1 MLSVGNLNV
10 DLSMYVNTV
19 PSVGG
24 RVEAKFFAKNPGGA
38 AANFAVALARLGES
52 SGVLGCVG
60 RDREGHWLIH
70 ELASNGVDV
79 SLVAQVDSAT
89 GFVVVIVDE
98 KGERTMISYRGAN
111 SHLLDVVK
119 NFEKLNVEW
128 VHACSVGPEVAETV
142 FKSAKVAGAIT
153 SYDPGGSVVKLGF
166 EALKTALNIVDI
178 LLVNEEE
185 AFILEK
191 LGGGLNLAKVSETVP
206 LIVIKMGGKGSKA
219 LKGSTTVKA
228 PAFPTHVVDSTGAG
242 DAFNAAFC
250 FALNKGLELQEALVF
265 ANACAALKIARI
277 GAQSS
282 PTLDDAINFL
292 RASGYQFL
300 AERVRGGI

>member
-1 MLSVGNLNV
+1 MGNLNV
-10 DLSMYVNTV
+10 DLSMYVSSV

-24 RVEAKFFAKNPGGA
+24 RVEAKFFTKNPGGA

-60 RDREGHWLIH
+60 RDREGRWLIR

-79 SLVAQVDSAT
+79 SLIAQVDSAT

-111 SHLLDVVK
+111 SHLLNVVK
-119 NFEKLNVEW
+119 EFERLDAEW
-128 VHACSVGPEVAETV
+128 VHACSVGPEVAEAV
-142 FKSAKVAGAIT
+142 FKAAKVAGAVT

-166 EALKTALNIVDI
+166 EALRTALDVADV
-178 LLVNEEE
+178 LLVNEDE
-185 AFILEK
+185 ASILEK
-191 LGGGLNLAKVSETVP
+191 LGGGSNLANVSEMVP
-206 LIVIKMGGKGSKA
+206 LVVIKMGGKGSKA
-219 LKGSTTVKA
+219 FKGGATVEA
-228 PAFPTHVVDSTGAG
+228 SAFPTNVVDSTGAG

-250 FALNKGLELQEALVF
+250 FALSRGLELREALVF
-265 ANACAALKIARI
+265 ANACAALKIAKM

-292 RASGYQFL
+292 KTSGYQRL
-300 AERVRGGI
+300 AERIHGGI